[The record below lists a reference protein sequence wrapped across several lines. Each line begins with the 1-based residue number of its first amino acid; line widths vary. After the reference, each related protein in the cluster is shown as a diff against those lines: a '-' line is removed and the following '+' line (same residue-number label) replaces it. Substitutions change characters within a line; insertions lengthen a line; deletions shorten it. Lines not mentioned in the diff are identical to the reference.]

1 MKGTP
6 QEVFLD
12 VAQPVS
18 VVLNEQFT
26 PSEHENAQ
34 GYFVQQQKNLP
45 RGRIFAIWTMKS
57 MAMSSDRA

>member
-1 MKGTP
+1 MEGAP

-18 VVLNEQFT
+18 VVLNEQFK

-34 GYFVQQQKNLP
+34 GYFVQQQKPFREEESLLF
-45 RGRIFAIWTMKS
+45 GQ
-57 MAMSSDRA
+57 

>member
-6 QEVFLD
+6 QEVFFD

-34 GYFVQQQKNLP
+34 GYFVQQQQKTFREEEFLLF
-45 RGRIFAIWTMKS
+45 GQ
-57 MAMSSDRA
+57 

>member
-1 MKGTP
+1 MEGTP

-34 GYFVQQQKNLP
+34 GYFVQQQQQKNFREEESLLF
-45 RGRIFAIWTMKS
+45 GQ
-57 MAMSSDRA
+57 

>member
-34 GYFVQQQKNLP
+34 GYFVQQQQKT
-45 RGRIFAIWTMKS
+45 F
-57 MAMSSDRA
+57 